1 MLNLGGL
8 FMVRVKS
15 KFSDLLESQIP
26 ERAGMGIHKTFNL
39 LSKKKELN
47 NDVLNNVE

>member
-26 ERAGMGIHKTFNL
+26 ERARMGIHKTFYL
-39 LSKKKELN
+39 LPKNKDLD